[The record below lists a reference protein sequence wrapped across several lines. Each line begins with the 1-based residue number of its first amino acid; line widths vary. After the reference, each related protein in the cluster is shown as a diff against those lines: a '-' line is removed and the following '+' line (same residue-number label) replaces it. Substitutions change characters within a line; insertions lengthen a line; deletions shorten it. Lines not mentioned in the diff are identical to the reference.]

1 MHTHLPPRPHRRS
14 AQCSAP
20 CWAAC
25 GVSQDQLACAQLG
38 DLEARATRK
47 WSSAVFW
54 TPQHLPLHLSSQAA
68 FYRGSRSTYRIG
80 KAEKLKKGHVF
91 GNDVAHSWRLVADLL
106 QWGRGLS
113 AAAESFKPVF
123 YHLEPSVM
131 CVGAV
136 TGMMTSC
143 ATSICASMTCCA
155 CSKAMAAA
163 STGAR
168 GAPSDQSQ
176 AHTRWGSGKGA
187 GGGFEARVGQRDQR
201 NRGFALG
208 VRPRPT
214 RGRGQGDLRNF
225 SRGPAPH
232 TWKTNNKLSVNPL
245 GLRLPVCFLQPRAW
259 CTPSFCS
266 SRRRR
271 RRSC

>member
-1 MHTHLPPRPHRRS
+1 VRDVHLREH
-14 AQCSAP
+14 
-20 CWAAC
+20 
-25 GVSQDQLACAQLG
+25 
-38 DLEARATRK
+38 
-47 WSSAVFW
+47 
-54 TPQHLPLHLSSQAA
+54 
-68 FYRGSRSTYRIG
+68 
-80 KAEKLKKGHVF
+80 
-91 GNDVAHSWRLVADLL
+91 DLL
-106 QWGRGLS
+106 RLLEGDGRGFHRC
-113 AAAESFKPVF
+113 E
-123 YHLEPSVM
+123 
-131 CVGAV
+131 G
-136 TGMMTSC
+136 
-143 ATSICASMTCCA
+143 
-155 CSKAMAAA
+155 
-163 STGAR
+163 R
-168 GAPSDQSQ
+168 PSDQSQ